1 MCAYLATKPAS
12 IGGVP
17 KRSPGAPARKRKLSA
32 EGTTPQQREVSH
44 HAAPSAPRGLRLSR
58 LFRLALEL

>member
-32 EGTTPQQREVSH
+32 EGPPLS
-44 HAAPSAPRGLRLSR
+44 SARYHITRRRQHTGAYAYRGCSG
-58 LFRLALEL
+58 